1 MKIYDIRINGMEN
14 PLGFDFDTLLCS
26 WKVRESEGNEAVSAT
41 ITVWNSGQEVLWQK
55 TGALD
60 STGTPIAMEL
70 QPRTRYYYQ
79 VSVTS
84 DAGDHAESPLGWFET
99 AKMDEPWQAEWITR
113 KGDSHP
119 EFQKTFSLS
128 KPVKE
133 ARLYICGLGL
143 FEARINGVKAGDD
156 FLAPFINDY
165 KEHVQY
171 CTYDVGSLLNRPEN
185 TLTVDLGKGWMMG
198 RFGLTNHAYSGW
210 GFALIAELHC
220 RYEDG
225 TEDVI
230 VTDSTWQSKESIFE
244 LTDIYDGETQNWTRQ
259 SEWGPVEKT
268 EVPVPLIARYSIPV
282 HTQEVLP
289 VQEVIH
295 TPAGETVL
303 DFGQEFAGYV
313 RADVQIPK
321 GESLKLEF
329 GEILQDG
336 NFYHAN
342 YRTAKS
348 EFLYI
353 SDGEKREIR
362 PHFTFFGFR
371 YVKVTGPV
379 EPSAFTGHVVY
390 SDMKQTAFFQSGDPK
405 VNRLF
410 LNALWGMKSNFLD
423 MPTDC
428 PQRDERLGWS
438 GDAMVFC
445 TTAGFLMDT
454 RAFYHKFLRDLRSD
468 QRRNDG
474 KVAIYLPNEFPGLA
488 ASVWSDVGT
497 FLPDMLYRYYGSR
510 EMLESHYP
518 LMKGW
523 VDYLHG
529 EDVRR
534 GEQDLYNW
542 GFQFGDWLAQD
553 GPTSQSRIGRTDK
566 YYLSSLYYYGSTQI
580 VANAAKALEKP
591 EAEKY
596 EELAGKIRSAI
607 LKEYFTGS
615 GRLSVDTQTGY
626 LAALRFGVYID
637 KEKIVDG
644 LKNRIQQDCR
654 RLTGGFVGATMMNH
668 VLAQNG
674 MEREAY
680 DFLFYEGFPGWLYAV
695 NLGATTIWE
704 RWNSV
709 LPDGH
714 LSGTEMNSLNHYS
727 YGSVVEFLIRDT
739 AGINETAPGFR
750 SVVIE
755 PKPDVRLKHVD
766 FSYDSVSGTYVSNWE
781 ICEDG
786 TLKFHIE
793 IPFGCEAEIRL
804 PEQPPIFVKTGS
816 YDYFIRTERDYRS
829 LYDEKT
835 SLETLFADPRALKV
849 LEEDAPEVIKSTDR
863 SDREAMSKGLNLT
876 QYRYRLFRVPTTT
889 VDRAICDLKEIKE
902 EL

>member
-1 MKIYDIRINGMEN
+1 MEIYDLRINGLDN
-14 PLGFDFDTLLCS
+14 PLGFDYDTLLCS
-26 WKVRESEGNEAVSAT
+26 WKVKHSRGTRASNAT
-41 ITVWNSGQEVLWQK
+41 ITVWNDNHEVLWQK
-55 TGALD
+55 TGDLD
-60 STGTPIAMEL
+60 STGTPIALEL

-79 VSVTS
+79 VSVRS
-84 DAGDHAESPLGWFET
+84 DAGDEAQSPLCWFET
-99 AKMDEPWQAEWITR
+99 AKMTEPWTAKWITR
-113 KGDSHP
+113 EGDAHP
-119 EFQKTFSLS
+119 EFQKKFSLS
-128 KPVKE
+128 GPVRE

-143 FEARINGVKAGDD
+143 FEARINGEKAGKD

-165 KEHVQY
+165 KAHVQY
-171 CTYDVGSLLNRPEN
+171 CTYDVNQLLSREN

-198 RFGLTNHAYSGW
+198 RFGLSGHAYSGW
-210 GFALIAELHC
+210 NFALIAELHC
-220 RYEDG
+220 TYADG
-225 TEDVI
+225 TTEVI
-230 VTDSTWQSKESIFE
+230 ATDESWQSRESIWD
-244 LTDIYDGETQNWTRQ
+244 LTDIYDGETQDWTKQ
-259 SEWGPVEKT
+259 SEWGPVAET
-268 EVPVPLIARYSIPV
+268 TVEVPLTARYSLPL
-282 HTQEVLP
+282 HTQEILP
-289 VQEVIH
+289 VKEVIH

-313 RADVQIPK
+313 STTARIPR
-321 GESLKLEF
+321 EQTLKLEF

-353 SDGEKREIR
+353 SDGEERDIR

-371 YVKVTGPV
+371 YVKVTGPADPASF
-379 EPSAFTGHVVY
+379 EGHVVY
-390 SDMKQTAFFQSGDPK
+390 SSMKQTAFLKTGHEK
-405 VNRLF
+405 INRLF

-428 PQRDERLGWS
+428 PQRDERLGWT

-445 TTAGFLMDT
+445 TTAGYLMDT
-454 RAFYHKFLRDLRSD
+454 RAFYHKFLRDLRTD
-468 QRRNDG
+468 QTRNDG
-474 KVAIYLPNEFPGLA
+474 KVAIYLPNEYAGLS

-497 FLPDMLYRYYGSR
+497 FLPDMLYRYYGSK
-510 EMLESHYP
+510 EALSSHYE

-523 VDYLHG
+523 VDYLHR
-529 EDVRR
+529 EDIKR

-553 GPTSQSRIGRTDK
+553 GPTPQSKIGRTDK
-566 YYLSSLYYYGSTQI
+566 YYLSSLYYYGSTRI
-580 VANAAKALEKP
+580 VANAAAALGKP
-591 EAEKY
+591 EAEEYKALA
-596 EELAGKIRSAI
+596 ELIRNAI
-607 LKEYFTGS
+607 LKEYFTES

-626 LAALRFGVYID
+626 LAALRFGVYRD
-637 KEKIVDG
+637 KQLILEG
-644 LKNRIQQDCR
+644 LQNRIQQDCR

-727 YGSVVEFLIRDT
+727 YGSVVEFLIRDA
-739 AGINETAPGFR
+739 AGLNEAAPGFR
-750 SVVIE
+750 KAVIE
-755 PKPDVRLKHVD
+755 PKPDIRLKHVE
-766 FSYDSVSGTYVSNWE
+766 FTYDSVCGTYVSNWD
-781 ICEDG
+781 IRADG
-786 TLKFHIE
+786 SLHFHIE
-793 IPFGCEAEIRL
+793 VPFGCEADLRL
-804 PEQPPIFVKTGS
+804 PEQEPVTVASGS
-816 YDYFIRTERDYRS
+816 YDYIVRTERDYRS
-829 LYDEKT
+829 PYDEHT
-835 SLETLFADPRALKV
+835 SLETLFADPRALRV
-849 LEEDAPEVIKSTDR
+849 LKEDAPEIVEATDPE
-863 SDREAMSKGLNLT
+863 DKEAMSKGLNLT

-889 VDRAICDLKEIKE
+889 VDRAIEDLKEIKE